1 MANSTAPKV
10 HKPKKIDGAVEIFKR
25 HLPTRDTLSKRE
37 FRANVVADIKK
48 ELDVTSAGTLGMYF
62 AWSDQLV
69 TGRGPKQYIRTAPRA
84 PKGSVKAKQSAKGA
98 AHGEA
103 TDAELNKLVA
113 TFGAAVKTAQKK
125 GAAKKAATKKT
136 TAKKAPAKK
145 AAKKAAPLNNNLT
158 PKL

>member
-1 MANSTAPKV
+1 MTASNNTTTKAR
-10 HKPKKIDGAVEIFKR
+10 KPKKIDSAVEIFKR

-48 ELDVTSAGTLGMYF
+48 ELNVSAAGTLGMYF
-62 AWSDQLV
+62 AWADQLV

-113 TFGAAVKTAQKK
+113 SFGAAVKAAQEK
-125 GAAKKAATKKT
+125 GAAKKAATKKP
-136 TAKKAPAKK
+136 AKKA
-145 AAKKAAPLNNNLT
+145 AAKKAAPTNLT

>member
-1 MANSTAPKV
+1 MAASNTTKA

-48 ELDVTSAGTLGMYF
+48 ELDVSSAGTLGMYF
-62 AWSDQLV
+62 AWADQLV

-103 TDAELNKLVA
+103 TDAELNNLVA
-113 TFGAAVKTAQKK
+113 SFGAAVKAAQKK
-125 GAAKKAATKKT
+125 GAAKKAATKKPV
-136 TAKKAPAKK
+136 AKKA
-145 AAKKAAPLNNNLT
+145 AAKKAAPTNLT

>member
-1 MANSTAPKV
+1 MAASNTTKA

-48 ELDVTSAGTLGMYF
+48 ELDVSSAGTLGMYF
-62 AWSDQLV
+62 AWADQLV
-69 TGRGPKQYIRTAPRA
+69 TGRGPKQYILTAPRA

-113 TFGAAVKTAQKK
+113 SFGAAVKAAQKK
-125 GAAKKAATKKT
+125 GAAKKAATKK
-136 TAKKAPAKK
+136 PVAKK
-145 AAKKAAPLNNNLT
+145 AAKKAAAPTNLT